1 MKKRVVAFSALAII
15 VLLVAVASMV
25 IACPRARTVVRAKK
39 IEKQKNVSDW
49 GVREKSVQF
58 GNGSAFD
65 PRDAAA
71 VIVMY
76 RKDVDSW
83 AQTLKKMGMVVHV
96 IDKEKRLNLGH
107 EALAYLEFII
117 ENYDRLPTH
126 LVLLHD
132 EEYSWHHEGSL
143 VDRLKDHVGKYVEL
157 ETLNKYFWR
166 PFPFTTGYPKEVEYG
181 TKELA
186 GIEEVFDTCLVNDS
200 MRSLS
205 LSDYGD
211 FTRGMGCCAQFI
223 VHRHIIYQRS
233 LQAYK
238 CMRDWIIQNAKDSKD
253 KHPAVVLERAWN
265 LVWERS
271 YAGARAYENGVDAFD
286 VPRCSST
293 TTAPDA

>member
-1 MKKRVVAFSALAII
+1 MKKRIVAFSALAII
-15 VLLVAVASMV
+15 FLLVTMV
-25 IACPRARTVVRAKK
+25 IACSPRARTAVRRKK
-39 IEKQKNVSDW
+39 IEIKKKTDPLSDW
-49 GVREKSVQF
+49 GVREESVQF

-83 AQTLKKMGMVVHV
+83 AQALKKMGMSVHI

-117 ENYDRLPTH
+117 EHYDRLPTH
-126 LVLLHD
+126 LVLVHD

-143 VDRLKDHVGKYVEL
+143 VDRIKDHVGKYVEL
-157 ETLNKYFWR
+157 ETLNKYFYRHWHY
-166 PFPFTTGYPKEVEYG
+166 TTGYPKELIQNKKYF
-181 TKELA
+181 A
-186 GIEEVFDTCLVNDS
+186 GIAELFDTCLANDS

-205 LSDYGD
+205 VSDYGD
-211 FTRGMGCCAQFI
+211 FTRGVGCCAQFI
-223 VHRHIIYQRS
+223 VHKHVIYQRS

-238 CMRDWIIQNAKDSKD
+238 CMRDWIIRNAKDAKD
-253 KHPAVVLERAWN
+253 KHPAVVLEQAWN

-271 YAGARAYENGVDAFD
+271 YAGARAYETN
-286 VPRCSST
+286 PLCSSVHAT
-293 TTAPDA
+293 TDPLDA